1 MGTGVTVTIRD
12 VEPGDMARVAAIYA
26 ESVENGLGTFE
37 LDPPDETEMV
47 ERFATVA
54 ASGLPRLVAEIDGQV
69 AGYAYAGVFRP
80 RRAYRYT
87 VEDSVYIDPAY
98 RGRGVGR
105 ALLVALIARCEDLG
119 LRQMLAVIGDS
130 ANAGS
135 VALHAACGFEP
146 AGVFKA
152 VGWKHDDWRDVV
164 LMQRTLREGGDHPPT
179 GDGLPGGR

>member
-1 MGTGVTVTIRD
+1 MSQVVIRD
-12 VEPGDMARVAAIYA
+12 VEPGDMARIAAIYA

-37 LDPPDETEMV
+37 LDPPDEAEMV
-47 ERFATVA
+47 TRFAAVA
-54 ASGLPRLVAEIDGQV
+54 ASGLPRLVAEIDGQI

-80 RRAYRYT
+80 RRGYRYT
-87 VEDSVYIDPAY
+87 VEDSVYIDPAF

-105 ALLVALIARCEDLG
+105 ALLSALIERCEALG

-146 AGVFKA
+146 CGVLNS
-152 VGWKHDDWRDVV
+152 VGWKHNDWRDVV
-164 LMQRTLREGGDHPPT
+164 LMQRALGPGGDAEPT
-179 GDGLPGGR
+179 SDGLPGGR